1 MIPPKKSA
9 SGRVMLLDDLL
20 QGLEYLALSGNAPL
34 RQEITSV
41 TCDSRE
47 VVPGSLFV
55 AVKGYC
61 TDGQRFI
68 GSAVEHGATVVLCE
82 EFPAE
87 SVRGCCCIQVS
98 DARKSLALAANLFYG
113 KPSEQLQIIGV
124 TGTNGK
130 TTTAKLM
137 TAMLNDNG
145 ITAGYIG
152 THLCTF
158 AGREI
163 VLERTTPESHELHA
177 LFREMVDSGCRAVV
191 MEVSSHALVLQ
202 RVFGIR
208 FHAAL
213 FTNLS
218 MEHLDFHQSMAEYG
232 AAKQLLFDQLHPDG
246 IAVLNIDDPYA
257 CRMAERVADEK
268 VYCCT
273 MQPLASPQPSCGK
286 RFEADILS
294 STIISSSVVIHF
306 PQAVVSMQ
314 VGLPGSFNVMN
325 VLEAAVAGF
334 AMGVAPEEICRSLS
348 AVTSVE
354 GRMERVSGT
363 TAPGTAFVDY
373 AHTPDALFQVL
384 ATLGG
389 LKPPGSNL
397 IVVFG
402 CGGDRDRAKRPE
414 MGRIASESAD
424 FVIITSDN
432 PRNEDPELILDEI
445 EQGITGGNYIR
456 ISDRA
461 EAIRRAVALLGS
473 GDVLLVAGKGH
484 EKYQEI
490 MGRKEFFSDQEYLR
504 IYMQEKF
511 FASPGMEGGQ

>member
-1 MIPPKKSA
+1 MPHRESN
-9 SGRVMLLDDLL
+9 GRQELLIEELL
-20 QGLEYLALSGNAPL
+20 LGLEHQALSGHAPAH
-34 RQEITSV
+34 QVITSV
-41 TCDSRE
+41 TCDSRA

-55 AVKGYC
+55 AVRGYC

-68 GSAVEHGATVVLCE
+68 GAAIEGGAAAVLCE
-82 EFPAE
+82 EFPALM
-87 SVRGCCCIQVS
+87 VPDCLYIQVS
-98 DARKSLALAANLFYG
+98 DARKALAVASRLFYR
-113 KPSEQLQIIGV
+113 KAADRLQIIGL

-130 TTTAKLM
+130 TTTAKLI

-158 AGREI
+158 SGREI
-163 VLERTTPESHELHA
+163 ALERTTPESHELHG
-177 LFREMVDSGCRAVV
+177 LFSQMVEAGCRAVV

-213 FTNLS
+213 FTNLT

-232 AAKQLLFDQLHPDG
+232 AAKQLLFDQLHPEG
-246 IAVLNIDDPYA
+246 VAVLNIDDPYA
-257 CRMAERVADEK
+257 RQMAERVAHEK
-268 VYCCT
+268 RYCCT
-273 MQPLASPQPSCGK
+273 MQPRLALEPSCGK
-286 RFEADILS
+286 LFRAETLA
-294 STIISSSVVIHF
+294 STITSTDVAMHF
-306 PQAVVSMQ
+306 PEAVVHMQ

-325 VLEAAVAGF
+325 VLEAAAVGR
-334 AMGVAPEEICRSLS
+334 AMGIAPEAICRSLS
-348 AVTSVE
+348 AVSSVE
-354 GRMERVSGT
+354 GRMERVWGS
-363 TAPGTAFVDY
+363 PVIGTAFVDY
-373 AHTPDALFQVL
+373 AHTPDALFQALV
-384 ATLGG
+384 TLGG
-389 LKPPGSNL
+389 LKPPGARIL
-397 IVVFG
+397 VVFG

-414 MGRIASESAD
+414 MGKIASKNAD

-445 EQGITGGNYIR
+445 EQGMSGGNYIR
-456 ISDRA
+456 IRDRA
-461 EAIRRAVALLGS
+461 EAIQRAVDLLES

-490 MGRKEFFSDQEYLR
+490 RGRKEFFSDQEYLK

-511 FASPGMEGGQ
+511 SASPTVEGER